1 MYIPSISTRPAPTQ
15 SVTDAASCTCPI
27 ACQVRRGPS
36 GGPLP
41 RAPPLQRPVQ
51 SCDLRAD
58 PRLREW
64 TSVQGD
70 GLRRRPAQYMAG
82 RADDAH
88 ACDVHLTTLPGAL
101 RRASAQG
108 PASEATRTT
117 LHPPGGPPPEEADG
131 AMYIL
136 PPSTTHTHTHTH
148 ACTHARTHARTHAHT
163 HLVLD
168 ANNEVVVAKQ
178 LLLNTPHRVFVM
190 QCVCVSCEINSHFLA
205 REIVSKI
212 RAAQQHQ
219 QQQQQQQQQ

>member
-15 SVTDAASCTCPI
+15 SVTDAASCTCAT
-27 ACQVRRGPS
+27 ACQFRRGPS

-51 SCDLRAD
+51 SCDLRVD

-64 TSVQGD
+64 TSLRGD
-70 GLRRRPAQYMAG
+70 GLRRRAAQYMAG

-108 PASEATRTT
+108 PASEAARTT
-117 LHPPGGPPPEEADG
+117 LHPPVGRPPEEADG

-136 PPSTTHTHTHTH
+136 PPSTLSLVKLRPYLGSQLHVQHTHTHPTLGWR
-148 ACTHARTHARTHAHT
+148 AR
-163 HLVLD
+163 
-168 ANNEVVVAKQ
+168 VASAS
-178 LLLNTPHRVFVM
+178 L
-190 QCVCVSCEINSHFLA
+190 
-205 REIVSKI
+205 
-212 RAAQQHQ
+212 
-219 QQQQQQQQQ
+219 

>member
-1 MYIPSISTRPAPTQ
+1 MTPLTPTPATYKWQSYQGPSGGPPPRAPPRRRLVAAPPTQ
-15 SVTDAASCTCPI
+15 SVTDAASCTCAT
-27 ACQVRRGPS
+27 ACQFRRGPS

-51 SCDLRAD
+51 SCDLRVD

-64 TSVQGD
+64 TSLRGD

-108 PASEATRTT
+108 PASEAARTT

-148 ACTHARTHARTHAHT
+148 ARMHTPTITHT
-163 HLVLD
+163 HTLLEHITLVD
-168 ANNEVVVAKQ
+168 
-178 LLLNTPHRVFVM
+178 TT
-190 QCVCVSCEINSHFLA
+190 
-205 REIVSKI
+205 
-212 RAAQQHQ
+212 
-219 QQQQQQQQQ
+219 

>member
-15 SVTDAASCTCPI
+15 SVTDAASCTCAT
-27 ACQVRRGPS
+27 ACQFRRGPS

-51 SCDLRAD
+51 SCDLRVD

-64 TSVQGD
+64 TSLRGD

-108 PASEATRTT
+108 PASEAARTT
-117 LHPPGGPPPEEADG
+117 LHPPGGPPPKEEDS
-131 AMYIL
+131 AMYISPPNTLSSDNPGGCPRAWWL
-136 PPSTTHTHTHTH
+136 PTTLM
-148 ACTHARTHARTHAHT
+148 AAHNPVGCPQPWWLPT
-163 HLVLD
+163 TLVAAHNPGGCPQPCWLPTTLM
-168 ANNEVVVAKQ
+168 AAHN
-178 LLLNTPHRVFVM
+178 P
-190 QCVCVSCEINSHFLA
+190 VCCP
-205 REIVSKI
+205 
-212 RAAQQHQ
+212 QP
-219 QQQQQQQQQ
+219 